1 MSNFSSAFKN
11 MDAKIELKRYSC
23 AVIAAVLFAVNIKTF
38 VKAGGLYPGGFNGLT
53 LLIQGIFQEFAG
65 MEIPYTLINVILN
78 AIPVFIGLKFI
89 GVKFTMSSCVVIVL
103 SSILTDLIPSQPIT
117 YDPLLIS
124 IFGGLINGFV
134 VSLCLIGNTSS
145 GGTDFIAIYFQ
156 KKRTGY
162 LELYSLRKRSD
173 TGCCRPAFWLG

>member
-89 GVKFTMSSCVVIVL
+89 GVKFTMSSCV
-103 SSILTDLIPSQPIT
+103 D
-117 YDPLLIS
+117 
-124 IFGGLINGFV
+124 
-134 VSLCLIGNTSS
+134 
-145 GGTDFIAIYFQ
+145 
-156 KKRTGY
+156 
-162 LELYSLRKRSD
+162 RKYKQR
-173 TGCCRPAFWLG
+173 RN

>member
-1 MSNFSSAFKN
+1 
-11 MDAKIELKRYSC
+11 
-23 AVIAAVLFAVNIKTF
+23 
-38 VKAGGLYPGGFNGLT
+38 
-53 LLIQGIFQEFAG
+53 

-145 GGTDFIAIYFQ
+145 GGTDFIAIYFSE
-156 KKRTGY
+156 KNGTGY
-162 LELYSLRKRSD
+162 LELHPLRKRSD
-173 TGCCRPAFWLG
+173 PGCCRPAFRMG